1 MDNLGIL
8 IQAILSLKDT
18 TASKNQIAKEL
29 PKLESQLQSDKNTRV
44 KVVAGLDISKSKNLI
59 QSQLNTLANQAKA
72 PTIKVGIDTSAVK
85 KAVKDTSTQISNSN
99 KSNQLQLFDS
109 KKLDAEG
116 RKYFYQTTDIINRV
130 KNYYLKNGAL
140 NVDISSLE
148 TAKGQIQSFTATVEE
163 STGVIKKFNFEKA
176 NINSKKNSG
185 FVQTDSLKSIDKNAG
200 TNLKSTL
207 NFLSQINEKIMS
219 IQSKTTKQSN
229 PLKEGTTYY
238 DNYNKKLT
246 ETVSKIEEIKNANK
260 TLSTEQK
267 NEIKK
272 MITELSLYAKEQQK
286 LAYPPMI
293 SSTSIE
299 DSVEKAKATLSTLE
313 QKWKTQGI
321 LTGEF
326 KAQVVNLRTELDQVG
341 NTEGLKKYNTSLKL
355 VQESAKQLLS
365 TEKQYAQVEQD
376 ISNTIT
382 KLNSLS
388 NSSVFSKNTSNP
400 QVAQTKQEL
409 ADLVKEYQNL
419 KTKMQGNITPAGL
432 ETLGSELNKLN
443 TRFNSAC
450 ASAEQFERELKDDNS
465 AEQLAQ
471 KVSVLTTRI
480 EAFRKA
486 NRKSEKLFGS
496 QYDVI
501 LSELSNPNI
510 DLQTYNRLV
519 KEFQTLRL
527 EINKADKAGQSF
539 FGKLK
544 DQATK
549 FASWMTLTGII
560 AGAWRNLQKMVTEVV
575 ELDSAMTNLKKVTD
589 ETEATYARFLNN
601 ASKQAKELHTTMTDL
616 VEQVATWSKL
626 GYSLSESQNLAKTS
640 MIYSNVG
647 EVDNTTAVSDLVT
660 VMKSFNIESE
670 KSIRIVD
677 SLNELG
683 NNFAT
688 DAASLGEGL
697 TKSASA
703 LNAANNSFEQSIALL
718 TGGTEITQNANEMG
732 SALKVI
738 SMRIRG
744 KNICLRIR
752 KVYTPCYA

>member
-59 QSQLNTLANQAKA
+59 QSQLNTLTSQSKA
-72 PTIKVGIDTSAVK
+72 PTIKVGIDTSDVK
-85 KAVKDTSTQISNSN
+85 KIVKDTSTQISNSN

-116 RKYFYQTTDIINRV
+116 RKYFYKTTDIINRV

-200 TNLKSTL
+200 ANLKSTL

-229 PLKEGTTYY
+229 PLKEDTTYY

-246 ETVSKIEEIKNANK
+246 ETVSKIEEIKSANK

-313 QKWKTQGI
+313 HKWKTQGI

-326 KAQVVNLRTELDQVG
+326 KTQVVNLRTELDQVG

-388 NSSVFSKNTSNP
+388 NSSVFSKNASNP

-409 ADLVKEYQNL
+409 ADLAKEYQNL
-419 KTKMQGNITPAGL
+419 KAKMQGNITPAGL
-432 ETLGSELNKLN
+432 ETLG
-443 TRFNSAC
+443 
-450 ASAEQFERELKDDNS
+450 
-465 AEQLAQ
+465 
-471 KVSVLTTRI
+471 
-480 EAFRKA
+480 
-486 NRKSEKLFGS
+486 
-496 QYDVI
+496 
-501 LSELSNPNI
+501 
-510 DLQTYNRLV
+510 
-519 KEFQTLRL
+519 
-527 EINKADKAGQSF
+527 
-539 FGKLK
+539 
-544 DQATK
+544 
-549 FASWMTLTGII
+549 
-560 AGAWRNLQKMVTEVV
+560 
-575 ELDSAMTNLKKVTD
+575 
-589 ETEATYARFLNN
+589 
-601 ASKQAKELHTTMTDL
+601 
-616 VEQVATWSKL
+616 
-626 GYSLSESQNLAKTS
+626 
-640 MIYSNVG
+640 
-647 EVDNTTAVSDLVT
+647 
-660 VMKSFNIESE
+660 
-670 KSIRIVD
+670 
-677 SLNELG
+677 
-683 NNFAT
+683 
-688 DAASLGEGL
+688 
-697 TKSASA
+697 
-703 LNAANNSFEQSIALL
+703 
-718 TGGTEITQNANEMG
+718 
-732 SALKVI
+732 
-738 SMRIRG
+738 
-744 KNICLRIR
+744 
-752 KVYTPCYA
+752 